1 MNDKDSIVGPLV
13 GSLYVQSHFSDED
26 KSAVKDMVN
35 EIRNT
40 FPKILDN
47 LEWMDDATRAEAKE
61 KALAMEDY
69 VGYPDDLLNTNKLT
83 EHFSKLEIGD
93 DYFQNQVNMQKFEMN
108 NVFSKLRYIEF
119 RII

>member
-1 MNDKDSIVGPLV
+1 MKGSVVGPLV
-13 GSLYVQSHFSDED
+13 GSLYVQSHFSTED

-47 LEWMDDATRAEAKE
+47 LEWMDDATRAKAKE

-69 VGYPDDLLNTNKLT
+69 VGYPDELVQLGKVGH
-83 EHFSKLEIGD
+83 HFSDLEINP
-93 DYFQNQVNMQKFEMN
+93 YFYFENQLSMQRFQMN